1 MSTPVIAGIDIG
13 GTSVH
18 GIAIDPANGLVVGD
32 VRRATVAGPDGVLTE
47 LSAAV
52 ADLAK
57 ATGRPIGGIGVGVPG
72 LVADGAVSHAVNL
85 GIGAA
90 PVDLLGHV
98 RTLTDGPVAVENDVK
113 AAALGAQRWLA
124 DTEPEVHDYALV
136 NVGTGLAAGLVLD
149 GRLRRGATGL
159 AGEIGHLTFD
169 RTGPACKCG
178 KRGCLELYASGSGL
192 RRSWDG
198 TALELFTAAA
208 ANDPQAVAL
217 VEDVVAGL
225 TYAITLLAYTVDVE
239 RVLVTG
245 GVVSAT
251 PPLRDAVI
259 ARLAQD
265 GLTPVGRAAAVEER
279 VRWLPADVPVG
290 AIGAALLV
298 HAEGDR

>member
-1 MSTPVIAGIDIG
+1 MSAPVIAGIDIG

-18 GIAIDPANGLVVGD
+18 GIAIDPADGLVVGD
-32 VRRATVAGPDGVLTE
+32 IRRDTVTGPDGVLAE
-47 LSAAV
+47 LSAGID
-52 ADLAK
+52 DLARV
-57 ATGRPIGGIGVGVPG
+57 TGRPIGGIGVGVPG
-72 LVADGAVSHAVNL
+72 LVADGSVSHAVNL
-85 GIGAA
+85 GIGDAS
-90 PVDLLGHV
+90 VDLLGLI

-124 DTEPEVHDYALV
+124 DTEPEVRDYALV

-149 GRLRRGATGL
+149 GTLRRGATGL

-169 RTGPACKCG
+169 RTGPECKCG

-198 TALELFTAAA
+198 TALDLFSAADDGDARA
-208 ANDPQAVAL
+208 AAL

-225 TYAITLLAYTVDVE
+225 THAITLLAYTVDVE

-251 PPLRDAVI
+251 PPLREAVI
-259 ARLAQD
+259 ARLADD

-298 HAEGDR
+298 HTAGDR